1 MIGSV
6 SLPAGFCVARV
17 EIENGCGPHGDR
29 HGCGRAAARRALEEL
44 GEDPARLTYDGSR
57 PLIRGGGAAISITHN
72 RAVALAIAARV
83 GRLGID
89 RCDDDPRLPGL
100 AVRFLVDERS
110 LIERA
115 EMIDTVHPL
124 RSLAACFAA
133 KEAALKALGLGL
145 VDGGVLD
152 GTAIRVVSL
161 DPPRLSQPE
170 LQLALGRLDRSAL
183 AVVYA

>member
-1 MIGSV
+1 MIQ
-6 SLPAGFCVARV
+6 LPAGFCVARV
-17 EIENGCGPHGDR
+17 EIETGCGPHGDR
-29 HGCGRAAARRALEEL
+29 HGCGREAARRALEEL
-44 GEDPARLTYDGSR
+44 GEDPARLAYDGSR
-57 PLIRGGGAAISITHN
+57 PLVRGGGAAISITHN
-72 RAVALAIAARV
+72 RTVALAIAARV
-83 GRLGID
+83 ERLGID
-89 RCDDDPRLPGL
+89 LCDDDPRLPGL

-110 LIERA
+110 LI
-115 EMIDTVHPL
+115 DTVQPL

-152 GTAIRVVSL
+152 GTAIRVVCL